1 MKKIF
6 FIFSFLLMIHSLSAR
21 YVDVYEG
28 AVLDHVTYDFSDQF
42 IYYCDFENCPVV
54 GLPYNLPFVS
64 VSMVG
69 NDIKYLYIGYDLFM
83 EYCKKPG
90 MTYYD
95 LPIVVKKNEYKY
107 NCYIRIHY

>member
-1 MKKIF
+1 MKKIL
-6 FIFSFLLMIHSLSAR
+6 FIFSFMLIIHSLSAK
-21 YVDVYEG
+21 YVNVYEG
-28 AVLDHVTYDFSDQF
+28 AILDQVTYDFSDQF
-42 IYYCDFENCPVV
+42 TYYCDFDNCPVV

-64 VSMVG
+64 VGFYDSQ
-69 NDIKYLYIGYDLFM
+69 IRYLYIGYDHFI

-95 LPIVVKKNEYKY
+95 LPIVVKKNDQKY